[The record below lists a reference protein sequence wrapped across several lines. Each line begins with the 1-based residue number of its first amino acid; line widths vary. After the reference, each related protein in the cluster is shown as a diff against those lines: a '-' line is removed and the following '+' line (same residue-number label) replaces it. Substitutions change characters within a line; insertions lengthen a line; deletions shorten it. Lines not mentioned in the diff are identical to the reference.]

1 MDKVK
6 TTQGLYV
13 KFGKNWVIF
22 FLLLLCIIFSFVG
35 KGFFANNTLNNV
47 LMSASPSLLLAAGET
62 FVIITGGIDLSI
74 GFVKGMISVISA
86 IVMRNLFA
94 MGYSPFFC
102 ISMGII
108 VGLLIGLLPGL
119 LNGVLISKFR
129 VPPFIATL
137 GMYGIAN
144 GIAFG
149 LCEGFPI
156 IDLPQQAGRI
166 GNGHILYYFS
176 GLGFS
181 FFKPPEGILDAQ
193 LRDLVRILPNSILI
207 SGIIIAI
214 FGYILTRTQFGQ
226 HTYAIGGNIDAAR
239 RAGIN
244 VDSHLIKIYMISS
257 FFGALS
263 GVLSVLVYSIGSHTQ
278 FSASLELFAVAAV
291 VIGGASLKGGKG
303 SIWGSFLG
311 VMVLT
316 VLEIGFL
323 MAGIFPFYRY
333 IAVGSILVLAVIIDQ
348 TFPEFIY
355 D

>member
-1 MDKVK
+1 MDNVK

-13 KFGKNWVIF
+13 KLGKNWVIL
-22 FLLLLCIIFSFVG
+22 FLFLLCIIFSFAG

-47 LMSASPSLLLAAGET
+47 LMSSSPSLLLAAGET

-74 GFVKGMISVISA
+74 GFVKGMVSVIAA
-86 IVMRNLFA
+86 IVMRNLFT
-94 MGYSPFFC
+94 MGYSPFFS
-102 ISMGII
+102 ISLGII

-119 LNGVLISKFR
+119 LNGVLVAKFR

-149 LCEGFPI
+149 LCDGFPI

-166 GNGHILYYFS
+166 GNGYILYHFS

-181 FFKPPEGILDAQ
+181 FFKPPEGILDSQ

-244 VDSHLIKIYMISS
+244 VDSHLIKIYTISS
-257 FFGALS
+257 FFGALA

-323 MAGIFPFYRY
+323 MSGVFPFYRY

>member
-1 MDKVK
+1 
-6 TTQGLYV
+6 
-13 KFGKNWVIF
+13 
-22 FLLLLCIIFSFVG
+22 
-35 KGFFANNTLNNV
+35 
-47 LMSASPSLLLAAGET
+47 
-62 FVIITGGIDLSI
+62 
-74 GFVKGMISVISA
+74 
-86 IVMRNLFA
+86 
-94 MGYSPFFC
+94 
-102 ISMGII
+102 MGIVI
-108 VGLLIGLLPGL
+108 GLLVGLLPGL
-119 LNGVLISKFR
+119 LNGVLIAKFR

-149 LCEGFPI
+149 LCNGFPI
-156 IDLPQQAGRI
+156 IDIPQGAGRL
-166 GNGHILYYFS
+166 GNGYILYYFS

-181 FFKPPEGILDAQ
+181 FFNRPAGVLDVH
-193 LRDLVRILPNSILI
+193 LRDLVKIFPNSILI
-207 SGIIIAI
+207 SGLIIAF
-214 FGYILTRTQFGQ
+214 FGYLLTRTQFGQ

-244 VDSHLIKIYMISS
+244 VDGHLIKIYTISS

-263 GVLSVLVYSIGSHTQ
+263 GILSVLIFSIGSHTQ

-311 VMVLT
+311 VLVLA
-316 VLEIGFL
+316 VLEVGFL

-348 TFPEFIY
+348 TFPELIY

>member
-1 MDKVK
+1 MNKEK
-6 TTQGLYV
+6 TTPGFLI

-22 FLLLLCIIFSFVG
+22 FLFFLCVLFSFIG
-35 KGFFANNTLNNV
+35 KGFFANNTLNNI
-47 LMSASPSLLLAAGET
+47 LLNTSPALLLAAGET

-74 GFVKGMISVISA
+74 GFVKGMVSVISA
-86 IVMRNLFA
+86 IVMRYLFA
-94 MGYSPFFC
+94 MGYSPYFC
-102 ISMGII
+102 IFLGIV
-108 VGLLIGLLPGL
+108 VGLFIGLLPGL
-119 LNGVLISKFR
+119 LNGILVAKFR

-144 GIAFG
+144 GIAYG
-149 LCEGFPI
+149 LCGGFPI
-156 IDLPQQAGRI
+156 INIPQEAGRL

-181 FFKPPEGILDAQ
+181 FFNRPEGVLDFQ
-193 LRDLVRILPNSILI
+193 LRDLVKIFPNSILI
-207 SGIIIAI
+207 SGLIIAF
-214 FGYILTRTQFGQ
+214 FGYLLARTQFGQ

-244 VDSHLIKIYMISS
+244 VDRHLIKIYTISS

-263 GVLSVLVYSIGSHTQ
+263 GILSVLIYSNGSHTQ
-278 FSASLELFAVAAV
+278 FSASLELFAIAAV
-291 VIGGASLKGGKG
+291 VIGGASLSGGKG

-311 VMVLT
+311 VLVLS

-348 TFPEFIY
+348 TFPELIY